1 MTAHQIA
8 WCSESFSSLISKD
21 RRQGL
26 GARDQEVRSSGPPT
40 PDPQHPSMV
49 QAKKAL
55 AKKTRTRKARA
66 VSSGRSTDYQNFI
79 GGRWV
84 PSRSG
89 EWIENRNPADVRDVV
104 GRFPLSTKEDV
115 DAAVMAAGEAFNHW
129 RRTPA
134 PRRAEILFRL
144 GEILIRD
151 KEKYTA
157 DMTREM
163 GKVLKEAGG
172 DVQEA
177 IDCTYYAAGE
187 GRRLHGFTT
196 PAEMPNKFAMC
207 VRQPVGLCGLITPWN
222 FPMAIPSWKL
232 MPALVCGNTVVIKPA
247 EETPLSTYNLVKA
260 CEEAGVPPGVVN
272 LVMGRGSVVGTRM
285 TSHPSLR
292 LISMTGSTETGR
304 VIASA
309 CAERNAI
316 CSLEMGGK
324 NAIIIMDDA
333 DIDNAIEG
341 AVWGAFGTSGQRCTA
356 SSRLIVHKRV
366 YLQFVKK
373 LAERAKALRVG
384 NGADPQTDVGP
395 VVNEDAVHK
404 IMDYIDIGQNEDG
417 ATLAC
422 GGHHLTKGDYARGYF
437 IAPTV
442 FTDVTPDMRVA
453 QEEIFGPVT
462 SVIPT
467 NSLDEAIEIAN
478 GVRYGLSAAIY
489 TQDVNR
495 AFHAMNETYTGIFYV
510 NASTIGAEVHLPFGG
525 TKATGNGHREAGT
538 QVLDI
543 FSEWKSVYFDYS
555 GKLQRAQIDEVEV

>member
-1 MTAHQIA
+1 MA
-8 WCSESFSSLISKD
+8 
-21 RRQGL
+21 
-26 GARDQEVRSSGPPT
+26 
-40 PDPQHPSMV
+40 

-55 AKKTRTRKARA
+55 SKNGKKKKNGGR
-66 VSSGRSTDYQNFI
+66 VGSGSGRRSATRASAQTYHNYI
-79 GGRWV
+79 GGEWV
-84 PSRSG
+84 ASASG
-89 EWIENRNPADVRDVV
+89 ETFENLNPADTSDVV
-104 GRFPLSTKEDV
+104 GRFALSTAEDVERAV
-115 DAAVMAAGEAFNHW
+115 DAARDAYDMW

-151 KEKYTA
+151 KERYTA

-163 GKVLKEAGG
+163 GKVLKETGG

-177 IDCTYYAAGE
+177 IDCTYYTAGE

-232 MPALVCGNTVVIKPA
+232 IPALVCGNTVVIKPA
-247 EETPLSTYNLVKA
+247 EDTPLSTINLVKA

-272 LVMGRGSVVGTRM
+272 VVTGYGDPAGAAITN
-285 TSHPSLR
+285 HAALR
-292 LISMTGSTETGR
+292 LISFTGSTETGR
-304 VIASA
+304 IVANA
-309 CAERNAI
+309 CADRNAI

-324 NAIIIMDDA
+324 NVIIIMDDA
-333 DIDNAIEG
+333 DVDLAVEG

-356 SSRLIVHKRV
+356 SSRMVVHKKV
-366 YLQFVKK
+366 YKQFAKK
-373 LAERAKALRVG
+373 LVERARDLRVG
-384 NGADPQTDVGP
+384 NGSDPRVEMGP
-395 VVNEDAVHK
+395 VINADAVNK
-404 IMDYIDIGQNEDG
+404 IMGYIEVGQREDG

-422 GGHHLTKGDYARGYF
+422 GGNRLTDGEYGRGYF
-437 IAPTV
+437 IEPTV
-442 FTDVTPDMRVA
+442 FTDVAPDMRIA

-462 SVIPT
+462 AVIPAD
-467 NSLDEAIEIAN
+467 SLDEAVEIAN

-495 AFHAMNETYTGIFYV
+495 AFRAMNDMYTGIFYV
-510 NASTIGAEVHLPFGG
+510 NSSTIGAEVHLPFGG

-543 FSEWKSVYFDYS
+543 FTEWKSIYVDYS
-555 GKLQRAQIDEVEV
+555 GKLQRAQIDAVELGE

>member
-1 MTAHQIA
+1 MA
-8 WCSESFSSLISKD
+8 
-21 RRQGL
+21 
-26 GARDQEVRSSGPPT
+26 
-40 PDPQHPSMV
+40 

-55 AKKTRTRKARA
+55 AKKVKSNKKSTRAR
-66 VSSGRSTDYQNFI
+66 VNSYQNFI

-84 PSRSG
+84 ASSSG
-89 EWIENRNPADVRDVV
+89 EWIENRNPADTRDLV
-104 GRFPLSTKEDV
+104 GRFPRSTESDV
-115 DAAVMAAGEAFNHW
+115 DKAVAAAKEAFDGW

-134 PRRAEILFRL
+134 PKRAEILFRV

-151 KEKYTA
+151 KEKYTR

-196 PAEMPNKFAMC
+196 PAEMPNKFAAC

-247 EETPLSTYNLVKA
+247 EDTPLSTYNLVKA
-260 CEEAGVPPGVVN
+260 CEEAGVPAGVVN
-272 LVMGRGSVVGTRM
+272 LVTGYGETVGAAISGHRD
-285 TSHPSLR
+285 LR
-292 LISMTGSTETGR
+292 LISFTGSTETGR
-304 VIASA
+304 TVAYA

-333 DIDNAIEG
+333 DVDNAVEG
-341 AVWGAFGTSGQRCTA
+341 SVWGAFGTSGQRCTA
-356 SSRLIVHKRV
+356 SSRLIVHKKV
-366 YLQFVKK
+366 YKQFAAK
-373 LAERAKALRVG
+373 LVERTKALRVG
-384 NGADPQTDVGP
+384 NGADSKIEVGP
-395 VVNEDAVHK
+395 VINQDAVEK
-404 IMDYIDIGQNEDG
+404 ILSYIDIGQHEDG
-417 ATLAC
+417 ATLAG
-422 GGHHLTKGDYARGYF
+422 GGHQLTKGDYAHGYY
-437 IAPTV
+437 IEPTV
-442 FTDVTPDMRVA
+442 FTDVSPDVRIA

-467 NSLDEAIEIAN
+467 NSLEEAIEIAN

-489 TQDVNR
+489 TADVNR
-495 AFHAMNETYTGIFYV
+495 AFHAMEETYTGIFYV
-510 NASTIGAEVHLPFGG
+510 NSATIGAEVHLPFGG

-543 FSEWKSVYFDYS
+543 FSEWKSVYVDYS
-555 GKLQRAQIDEVEV
+555 GRLQRAQIDNAKAIG

>member
-1 MTAHQIA
+1 MAQ
-8 WCSESFSSLISKD
+8 
-21 RRQGL
+21 
-26 GARDQEVRSSGPPT
+26 AR
-40 PDPQHPSMV
+40 
-49 QAKKAL
+49 KAL
-55 AKKTRTRKARA
+55 AKKSRNALSERRRVAT
-66 VSSGRSTDYQNFI
+66 YQNYI

-84 PSRSG
+84 PSSSG
-89 EWIENRNPADVRDVV
+89 EWSENTNPADTRDLI
-104 GRFPLSTKEDV
+104 GRFPRSSVEDV
-115 DAAVMAAGEAFNHW
+115 DDAVNAARDAFNGW
-129 RRTPA
+129 RLTPA
-134 PRRAEILFRL
+134 PRRAEILFRV

-151 KEKYTA
+151 KDKYTR

-247 EETPLSTYNLVKA
+247 EDTPLSTYNLVKA
-260 CEEAGVPPGVVN
+260 CEEAGIPPGVVN
-272 LVMGRGSVVGTRM
+272 LVMGRGSVVGSRM

-292 LISMTGSTETGR
+292 LISLTGSTETGR
-304 VIASA
+304 IVASE

-333 DIDNAIEG
+333 DLDNAVEG
-341 AVWGAFGTSGQRCTA
+341 AIWGAFGTSGQRCTA
-356 SSRLIVHKRV
+356 SSRLIVHRKV
-366 YLQFVKK
+366 YKQFNKK
-373 LAERAKALRVG
+373 LVDRAKALRIG
-384 NGADPQTDVGP
+384 AGADPAVDVGP
-395 VVNEDAVHK
+395 VINEDAVDK
-404 IMDYIDIGQNEDG
+404 IMGYIDIGQNEDG

-422 GGHHLTKGDYARGYF
+422 GGHHLTKGEYARGYF
-437 IAPTV
+437 IEPTV
-442 FTDVTPDMRVA
+442 FTDVSPDMRIA

-467 NSLDEAIEIAN
+467 KSLDEAIEIAN

-525 TKATGNGHREAGT
+525 TKGTGNGHREAGT

-543 FSEWKSVYFDYS
+543 FSEWKSVYVDYS
-555 GKLQRAQIDEVEV
+555 GKLQRAQIDNAE